1 MTRLKTAQTSFDPS
15 QSHSTH
21 QIHLSKKS
29 LSLIRKSF
37 LLLFI
42 PPFYP
47 FLLLLALFSTPFYSL
62 SLLPALF
69 YPFLLLSFPFCFF
82 FLFSVFFIIRKKLF
96 SVSTNILLKTYTC
109 KVSVSFKRN
118 VADSNNFW
126 WNLKQLPGVLESSF
140 SEKYGKLSKIICG
153 KVFAVTW

>member
-29 LSLIRKSF
+29 LSLMRKSF
-37 LLLFI
+37 LLLFG

-69 YPFLLLSFPFCFF
+69 YPFLLLSLPFCFF
-82 FLFSVFFIIRKKLF
+82 FSVLCFFHYKKKVVL
-96 SVSTNILLKTYTC
+96 SLNEYTT
-109 KVSVSFKRN
+109 KN
-118 VADSNNFW
+118 VH
-126 WNLKQLPGVLESSF
+126 LQ
-140 SEKYGKLSKIICG
+140 GKCIFQKKCSR
-153 KVFAVTW
+153 